1 MTLCVFPAPGIPMF
15 LSIKEM
21 ELRKIRFDETF
32 APGELDFEEDEI
44 QQTGPLHARG
54 TAELLANTDGEVR
67 IQGNLDVQ
75 MEAECDR
82 CLGRARF
89 PLNTDF
95 DLFYRPMSYIAREE
109 EVEIDEGEAELGFY
123 AGGGIKL
130 EDILHEQ
137 VLLIMPMQRVC
148 SENCQGICPT
158 CGTNR
163 NETPCDCKQDLNGAR
178 WEALQGLKDLKS
190 N

>member
-1 MTLCVFPAPGIPMF
+1 MF

-32 APGELDFEEDEI
+32 APGDLDFEEDEI
-44 QQTGPLHARG
+44 RQTGPLHAQG
-54 TAELLANTDGEVR
+54 TAELLTNTDGEVR
-67 IQGNLDVQ
+67 VQGSFNVQ

-89 PLNTDF
+89 PLNTNF

-123 AGGGIKL
+123 EGGGMEL
-130 EDILHEQ
+130 EDILREQ
-137 VLLIMPMQRVC
+137 ILLIMPMQRVC
-148 SENCQGICPT
+148 SEDCQGICPT
-158 CGTNR
+158 CGKNR
-163 NETPCDCKQDLNGAR
+163 NETPCDCKQDSAANR
-178 WEALQGLKDLKS
+178 WGALQGLKDLKTL
-190 N
+190 